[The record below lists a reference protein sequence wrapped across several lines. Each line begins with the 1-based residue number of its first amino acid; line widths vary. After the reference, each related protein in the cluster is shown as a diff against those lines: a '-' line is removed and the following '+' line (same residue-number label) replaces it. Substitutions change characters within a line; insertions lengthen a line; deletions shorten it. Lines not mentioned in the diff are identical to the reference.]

1 MRGGG
6 GAARGNATSSWRGK
20 HEAIKQGT
28 RGGGAGGHEGR
39 CNDRA
44 RVNEVRQRA
53 ADNND
58 KSR

>member
-1 MRGGG
+1 MEAAQLEGMQQAAG
-6 GAARGNATSSWRGK
+6 GANMRRSSR
-20 HEAIKQGT
+20 EQEV
-28 RGGGAGGHEGR
+28 GALADMRGR